1 MKKIV
6 LGVLCALSMCLTS
19 CGNICEDAYFAEIMY
34 KDCIK
39 RNDGKY
45 ITYKNQFMDLW
56 WSMDESEREE
66 YKAYR
71 AQMEEEAKR
80 IKEIDDEAI
89 RLLNE

>member
-34 KDCIK
+34 KDCVK
-39 RNDGKY
+39 RNDGKQVL
-45 ITYKNQFMDLW
+45 YKNQFMEIW
-56 WSMDESEREE
+56 WSMSDSEREE
-66 YKAYR
+66 YKVYR
-71 AQMEEEAKR
+71 AQMEEEVKR
-80 IKEIDDEAI
+80 NKEIDNEAV